1 MTEMKIALSIEEAA
15 DYTGICNLRRPP
27 VGDALT
33 SGRSAL

>member
-1 MTEMKIALSIEEAA
+1 MGSMITL
-15 DYTGICNLRRPP
+15 GIGRMELDCNLRRPP